1 MKPIIVRLSQGSTEL
16 ISIDSE
22 KKQLTKGVTA
32 HCRCEVGWVSQ
43 IVKYFYFFHFLSTQF
58 ADYTFMKLEN
68 ADNICI
74 DILSFIKCS
83 LVYFRTKH
91 SDWAINL

>member
-1 MKPIIVRLSQGSTEL
+1 MKPIIVRLSQGSNEL
-16 ISIDSE
+16 ISNDSE
-22 KKQLTKGVTA
+22 KKQLTKGATA

-68 ADNICI
+68 ALKNAAWHMAEPS
-74 DILSFIKCS
+74 ILIGQ
-83 LVYFRTKH
+83 
-91 SDWAINL
+91 